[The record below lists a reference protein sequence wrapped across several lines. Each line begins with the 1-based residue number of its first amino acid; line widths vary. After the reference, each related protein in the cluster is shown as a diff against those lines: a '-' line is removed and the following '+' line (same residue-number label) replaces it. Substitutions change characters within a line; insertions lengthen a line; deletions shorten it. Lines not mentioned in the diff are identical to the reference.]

1 MNTKPIIGIAPNYSY
16 EKKEY
21 TLSEDYVLAIE
32 KAGGCPI
39 VLLPHQAL
47 PLFLDGLLLTGG
59 GDIDPLLF
67 GEEPLCQSGEINPL
81 RDACEMRI
89 CETALEK
96 DLPMLGICRG
106 MQVMNIVKGGGRIS
120 TGKEVRSM
128 DVINDLTS
136 SLSSDLN
143 STELAKDLGLGFLA
157 KSTAINGAVNL
168 GIKLLEILFTLF
180 LCWLMIRIS
189 SKLVNKFLRTQV
201 QREKLSMSE
210 RKAKTLS
217 TVTGSILKYVIYFI
231 GLMSILKQLGVS
243 SESLVVIASAGSVAI
258 GLGAQSIAGDM
269 MEGFFI
275 LFEDHYAVGD
285 IVTIQGITG
294 TVESVT
300 LRSTK
305 LRDFGGAVHIIPN
318 GSIGTVTNNCRE
330 FINAVVTVGIAY
342 GESID
347 RAIAVLQ
354 DEMQKTA
361 DMEAVLETPTV
372 AGVIG
377 LDDSAVTIK
386 IVAKCKVKMN
396 YAVEAELRRRIKNR
410 FDAEGI
416 EIPFPQQVVHLMKEA

>member
-1 MNTKPIIGIAPNYSY
+1 
-16 EKKEY
+16 
-21 TLSEDYVLAIE
+21 
-32 KAGGCPI
+32 
-39 VLLPHQAL
+39 
-47 PLFLDGLLLTGG
+47 
-59 GDIDPLLF
+59 
-67 GEEPLCQSGEINPL
+67 
-81 RDACEMRI
+81 
-89 CETALEK
+89 
-96 DLPMLGICRG
+96 
-106 MQVMNIVKGGGRIS
+106 
-120 TGKEVRSM
+120 M

-300 LRSTK
+300 LR
-305 LRDFGGAVHIIPN
+305 DFGGAVHIIPN

-361 DMEAVLETPTV
+361 DMEAVLEPPTV

-386 IVAKCKVKMN
+386 IVAKCEIKMN

>member
-1 MNTKPIIGIAPNYSY
+1 
-16 EKKEY
+16 
-21 TLSEDYVLAIE
+21 
-32 KAGGCPI
+32 
-39 VLLPHQAL
+39 
-47 PLFLDGLLLTGG
+47 
-59 GDIDPLLF
+59 
-67 GEEPLCQSGEINPL
+67 
-81 RDACEMRI
+81 
-89 CETALEK
+89 
-96 DLPMLGICRG
+96 
-106 MQVMNIVKGGGRIS
+106 
-120 TGKEVRSM
+120 M

-330 FINAVVTVGIAY
+330 FINAVVTVGIA
-342 GESID
+342 
-347 RAIAVLQ
+347 VLQ

-361 DMEAVLETPTV
+361 DMEAVLEPPTV